1 MDSLPSREGVSRRD
15 IFKTYSSVIAV
26 GASSGFLASRIPED
40 SSMET
45 AFHAADVDSVL
56 HGLVSDPES
65 DISSAIRTKFA
76 ALGLTNVFNRT
87 QKFAAA
93 EPQALDYSGTVHIPE
108 AAQNAQATYVYR
120 AAAAIKFV
128 GGSNGVRGD
137 AVSSNQANSGGASFG
152 NVHATFVEHDGGFK
166 GKGSIH
172 GYYHRG
178 VLGENSE
185 GAYGELGGA
194 VFEVTNN
201 RPGGLVEAAELK
213 VNIKTAGRSAAL
225 VSVLDAGVDSEQY
238 WSRGHWIVSS
248 GSEKADE
255 AIYISGSGGWKD
267 YLSVED
273 SQGGLVFRVDGSG
286 TLRLG
291 EASVVPRGTGLDF
304 SGALK
309 ATNVNA
315 TEAVRSPTWIN
326 SIDSGQMVTFGSGDP
341 NGVVVAAPGS
351 LFLNAGGGSRRTLWA
366 KESGTGSDGW
376 VGK

>member
-1 MDSLPSREGVSRRD
+1 MFDR
-15 IFKTYSSVIAV
+15 
-26 GASSGFLASRIPED
+26 
-40 SSMET
+40 MQM
-45 AFHAADVDSVL
+45 
-56 HGLVSDPES
+56 
-65 DISSAIRTKFA
+65 FA
-76 ALGLTNVFNRT
+76 AT
-87 QKFAAA
+87 
-93 EPQALDYSGTVHIPE
+93 EPQALDYSGTVRIPE
-108 AAQNAQATYVYR
+108 SAEDAQATYVYR
-120 AAAAIKFV
+120 AAAAIEFV
-128 GGSNGVRGD
+128 GGSNGLRGD
-137 AVSSNQANSGGASFG
+137 DVSSNQANSGGASFG

-194 VFEVTNN
+194 VFEVTNR

-225 VSVLDAGVDSEQY
+225 VSVLDAGVDSGQY

-255 AIYISGSGGWKD
+255 AILISGSGGWKD
-267 YLSVED
+267 YLSVTD
-273 SQGGLVFRVDGSG
+273 SEGGQVFRVDGSG
-286 TLRLG
+286 ALRLG
-291 EASVVPRGTGLDF
+291 EASVVPRGNGFVL
-304 SGALK
+304 SGSLEAMSV
-309 ATNVNA
+309 TV
-315 TEAVRSPTWIN
+315 TEAVSSPALI
-326 SIDSGQMVTFGSGDP
+326 SSVDSGQKLTFGSGDP

-351 LFLNAGGGSRRTLWA
+351 LFLSASGGIRRTLWA